1 MRELPHDFRRADGLS
16 YGDVAADEAGEPIR
30 PLPAESLWRS
40 SQIEYGEWD
49 EQRSGFADVVD
60 AVYALAQLIAK
71 GSTEQAQRTVR
82 PETLRARK
90 AAASKAGA
98 TRRRI
103 LDTKW
108 EEV

>member
-1 MRELPHDFRRADGLS
+1 MRELRHDFRRV
-16 YGDVAADEAGEPIR
+16 YGVRYEDVEPDEAVDLIMT
-30 PLPAESLWRS
+30 LPAGSLWRS